1 MVDAGEHAFER
12 VLIAFFIADKFDVQ
26 VFRDL
31 LELGADADEVARY
44 LLSEIEDVARLL
56 QCLIGIHRVQ
66 GALIEFRKLVFY
78 TLLLGQ
84 EDFAAPVDVAVGCE
98 RQFRYLVE
106 DHVQLDFVAALWG
119 FANPL
124 AKLMAAKAPA
134 ESS

>member
-1 MVDAGEHAFER
+1 M
-12 VLIAFFIADKFDVQ
+12 
-26 VFRDL
+26 
-31 LELGADADEVARY
+31 
-44 LLSEIEDVARLL
+44 L

-106 DHVQLDFVAALWG
+106 DHVQPRFRRCPMGLRQPFGEADGCQSACGKLVGLLARIRERLAHKVSVASPLLAIVPRRALWPYLG
-119 FANPL
+119 NPL
-124 AKLMAAKAPA
+124 A
-134 ESS
+134 

>member
-56 QCLIGIHRVQ
+56 QCLIGIRRVSTARNSPAPSALALSREPARVALRDPHRQ
-66 GALIEFRKLVFY
+66 G
-78 TLLLGQ
+78 
-84 EDFAAPVDVAVGCE
+84 
-98 RQFRYLVE
+98 
-106 DHVQLDFVAALWG
+106 
-119 FANPL
+119 
-124 AKLMAAKAPA
+124 
-134 ESS
+134 